1 MTDTTTPSLFDQA
14 ELLPAL
20 AHPIPPDHADL
31 DERFSAFHRANPWIA
46 DRLEQMTDELVA
58 AGRTRIGVGMLF
70 EVLRWHSQRA
80 TTGDPFRLNNSYRSR
95 YARLLIERRPE
106 CAHLFE
112 LRRLADDPTTTTT
125 ATTTRS
131 NP

>member
-1 MTDTTTPSLFDQA
+1 MTDDGT
-14 ELLPAL
+14 LP
-20 AHPIPPDHADL
+20 
-31 DERFSAFHRANPWIA
+31 
-46 DRLEQMTDELVA
+46 DRLRNMVRNPNAIGTHSA

-106 CAHLFE
+106 WAHLFE